1 MAKRIK
7 HLGDLGPLRQHL
19 TEQARAQA
27 WQQHLAQ
34 QESQR
39 ARRMARE
46 FHDAVGDV
54 TPLRGARRHVAAPQ
68 AVAPVPHQRMRDDR
82 QVMVESVS
90 DEIDVES
97 LLDTDETLSWR
108 RVGTGPDV
116 LRKLRRGDWTIQ
128 TELDLH
134 GLRVDEARGVVAS
147 FLREAGKRGM
157 RCLRIVHGKGLG
169 SRDRTPV
176 LKGRVK
182 AWLIQRNDVIAFC
195 QARPAHGGAGA
206 LLVLLRPVVPAAKP
220 PQGQAQ
226 REGGHTG

>member
-1 MAKRIK
+1 MAQRIK

-27 WQQHLAQ
+27 QKLRHAEHEAL
-34 QESQR
+34 R
-39 ARRMARE
+39 TRRLARE
-46 FHDAVGDV
+46 FHDAVGNV
-54 TPLRGARRHVAAPQ
+54 TPLQGARRHLAPPQ
-68 AVAPVPHQRMRDDR
+68 AIAPVPRQRLRDNQR
-82 QVMVESVS
+82 VLEASVS

-97 LLDTDETLSWR
+97 LLDTDDSLSWR
-108 RVGTGPDV
+108 RLGTGPDV
-116 LRKLRRGDWTIQ
+116 LRRLRRGEWTIQ
-128 TELDLH
+128 HELDLH

-147 FLREAGKRGM
+147 FLREAGKRGL

-182 AWLIQRNDVIAFC
+182 AWLIQRVDVIAFC

-206 LLVLLRPVVPAAKP
+206 LLVLLRPARALPRAAVD
-220 PQGQAQ
+220 GNT
-226 REGGHTG
+226 GGRTE